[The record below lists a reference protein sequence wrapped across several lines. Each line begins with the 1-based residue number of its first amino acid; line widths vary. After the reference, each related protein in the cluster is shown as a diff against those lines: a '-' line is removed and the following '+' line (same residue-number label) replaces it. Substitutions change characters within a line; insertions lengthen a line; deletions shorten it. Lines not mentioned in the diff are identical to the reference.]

1 MDLEILGEKA
11 VRIWFPL
18 KFVLLGIL
26 EIERLKLREVS
37 IFLNVYS

>member
-1 MDLEILGEKA
+1 MDLEILGGKA
-11 VRIWFPL
+11 VRISVTL

-26 EIERLKLREVS
+26 ETERLKLREVS